1 MDYFACAVAVG
12 DRGVRRRRFTVGNT
26 EKGIRGVS
34 GRFGSFWILSTA
46 KGLTSLLLC
55 VTISH
60 ERKRVMKNYR
70 YILFDLDG
78 TLIYSHM
85 GIFNGFRYA
94 LKAMGKEAPD
104 DVYLRRC
111 VGPSLMYS
119 FQTFFGMD
127 EETARVATAKY
138 REIYAVQGVWENEPI
153 EGVLEGLKR
162 LKEEGYVLAMSTSK
176 PLIYAE
182 KIAER
187 HGFSPYFSAEV
198 GSGID
203 GSLPTKASVIEETMK
218 RLKVL
223 PFIRR

>member
-1 MDYFACAVAVG
+1 
-12 DRGVRRRRFTVGNT
+12 
-26 EKGIRGVS
+26 
-34 GRFGSFWILSTA
+34 
-46 KGLTSLLLC
+46 
-55 VTISH
+55 
-60 ERKRVMKNYR
+60 MKNYK

-94 LKAMGKEAPD
+94 LKAMGKETPD

-153 EGVLEGLKR
+153 EGVLEGLRK
-162 LKEEGYVLAMSTSK
+162 LKEVGYVLAMSTSK
-176 PLIYAE
+176 PLIFAE
-182 KIAER
+182 KIAKK
-187 HGFSPYFSAEV
+187 HGFSQYFSAEV

-203 GSLPTKASVIEETMK
+203 GSLPTKASVIEETIK
-218 RLKVL
+218 RLHASADECLMIGDTKYDAEGAAICGVDCALLKVGYAANEEEYRSHGVTYVFDGYEDL
-223 PFIRR
+223 IAFLIEK